1 MNSLSKEELLKKFEK
16 NVDYL
21 RRNIPPDDIYIF
33 TEQTFMAAL
42 FFLKKWSER
51 ADIPEEMA
59 KCPVTAKWVTNIL
72 SLQALRDREEDV
84 HLDLDMKSVEP

>member
-16 NVDYL
+16 HVEYL

-42 FFLKKWSER
+42 FFLKKWSEW
-51 ADIPEEMA
+51 ADITEEMA